1 MKLINNLLLILTV
14 GLFILSGCSI
24 DDDKTVTAN
33 GQSSAD
39 AELVTPAAVTDV
51 VIDTQIIVEFDME
64 MDMSTIDSTSFTVS
78 ESGGNVIDGEFTF
91 NAESTI
97 AIFSPLN
104 DLLPETTYTVAI
116 SDSVED
122 YQGNYFKSDS
132 FTFSTIDDDSTGT
145 VSEQSLADA
154 ELVTPVAVTDVVV
167 DTRIM
172 VEFDME
178 MNMSTIDSTSFIVS
192 ENSGNIVNGEF
203 TFNAENTIATFSPA
217 SDLLPETTYTVAISD
232 SVEDYL
238 GNYFKND
245 SFQQCPVRKL
255 QTVLKEC

>member
-104 DLLPETTYTVAI
+104 DL
-116 SDSVED
+116 
-122 YQGNYFKSDS
+122 F
-132 FTFSTIDDDSTGT
+132 
-145 VSEQSLADA
+145 
-154 ELVTPVAVTDVVV
+154 
-167 DTRIM
+167 
-172 VEFDME
+172 
-178 MNMSTIDSTSFIVS
+178 
-192 ENSGNIVNGEF
+192 
-203 TFNAENTIATFSPA
+203 
-217 SDLLPETTYTVAISD
+217 
-232 SVEDYL
+232 
-238 GNYFKND
+238 
-245 SFQQCPVRKL
+245 
-255 QTVLKEC
+255 